1 MTAAKDTSRVYR
13 EVNEQTRRLSGS
25 FGLGREDNVQIVCE
39 CTRGTC
45 AEAIEMTI
53 GEYDELRATL
63 GRSAIRPGHPFPEA
77 DRRQSTTARYWIV
90 APRSEALEGLT
101 GA

>member
-1 MTAAKDTSRVYR
+1 MTAPKDTSRVYR
-13 EVNEQTRRLSGS
+13 EVNEQIRRLSAS
-25 FGLGREDNVQIVCE
+25 FGLGREDSVQIVCE

-63 GRSAIRPGHPFPEA
+63 GRSAIKPGHPFAEP
-77 DRRQSTTARYWIV
+77 DRRLSTTARYWIV
-90 APRSEALEGLT
+90 APSSDALEGLA